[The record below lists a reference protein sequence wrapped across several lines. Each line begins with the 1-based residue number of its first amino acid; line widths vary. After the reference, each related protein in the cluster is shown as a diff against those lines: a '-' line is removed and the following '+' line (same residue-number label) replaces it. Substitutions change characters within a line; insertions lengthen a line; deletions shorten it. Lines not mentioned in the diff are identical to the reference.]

1 MFRSRFRSVVAS
13 MMTLCALWGVTPET
27 ARAQNQ
33 SANKLALAHLAPEEC
48 VLFVTWNGWS
58 AADPKSTNRTEK
70 LFAEES
76 LQDFLKQLDAEVTKV
91 IDNAASQQ
99 GEEATVAAKA
109 IPLLLKMA
117 LTHPGAIFVSSFK
130 ADEDPEIEG
139 ALVIDAGSDGSQAI
153 EAVKKLIALTP
164 KEGPQVAV
172 EEQIGDATFYR
183 PKERRQNEPE
193 FHIGYRGSQLIIT
206 LGSQTPKTLVA
217 NLAKPGKPAAWLT
230 KLTTDLAVDRPSL
243 LAHFNVERILKTVE
257 PLITDPMAVKVLD
270 ALGVMKVKHWSSI
283 SGLDKTGMHA
293 NSALVTGGA
302 PTGLFDL
309 VPNKPLTI
317 DLFKKIPAN
326 AVNATVARFDL
337 AYLFDKVMTGIEQVD
352 PKVRQ
357 MVEGQIAQIEPQL
370 GFSIKEDLLAG
381 LGDTWSVYVSASEPG
396 AFFIPGLVI
405 SASVRKQEGVAK
417 VLEVFVAAAQA
428 ALASAGPQAPFSL
441 QEFTAKGE
449 KGYRVIINNLPIAI
463 APTWVLTKDQ
473 FVIGLTPQLVTAHLG
488 AAGKAS
494 MADNERI
501 KAAFKWAPKPTVVS
515 YSDPKPT
522 VQTIYTLIGSFGP
535 LLTGQLAQQGI
546 NFNLP
551 PLPPFADIEQ
561 HLAPSVSTFS
571 RLDNGWRSE
580 SHGVLPS
587 FIQVGPAGAGVA
599 VALLLPAVQQARE
612 AARRSQGKNN
622 LKQIGLAMH
631 NFHDTYLA
639 FPGAA
644 NTDKKGKPL
653 LSWRVHILSF
663 IEEDPLYHQFH
674 LDEPWDSEHNK
685 TLIERMPAVY
695 QSPNDPELNKQGKTR
710 LLAPRG
716 VGTVFEKDGKGGEFS
731 QLGLKIRDIIDGT
744 SNTIMVVEAHPDSAA
759 IWTKPDDLEIDF
771 KNPLKGLK
779 GARVGGF
786 HALLCDG
793 AVRFISDS
801 IDVKTLNALFTRNG
815 GETINDNAINAPARP
830 RPVARPGDAKNNLK
844 QFGLAF
850 HNFHDINNHFPQRA
864 VTDAKGKALL
874 SWRVQLLPLL
884 EENDLYQQFHLDEPW
899 DSEHNKTLI
908 EKMPAVFAARGD
920 EELVK
925 QGKSRYVVFANLEA
939 CLGVKTGTRIQ
950 DIRDGTSNTILA
962 LEVRSDAAV
971 IWTKPDDVVIDF
983 KQPLKALKDSRDGGF
998 LVLMSDGRVLPI
1010 ADKIK
1015 VDALKA
1021 FLTRDGGETVDAP

>member
-1 MFRSRFRSVVAS
+1 MFRSRFRSVMAA
-13 MMTLCALWGVTPET
+13 MMTLCAVWSLTPES
-27 ARAQNQ
+27 AQAQ

-48 VLFVTWNGWS
+48 VLFVTWNGWT
-58 AADPKSTNRTEK
+58 AADPRSTNRTEK

-76 LQDFLKQLDAEVTKV
+76 LQDFFKQLDAEVTKV

-99 GEEATVAAKA
+99 GEGATVAAKA

-139 ALVIDAGSDGSQAI
+139 ALVIDAGADGSQAI

-172 EEQIGDATFYR
+172 EEKIGDATFYR
-183 PKERRQNEPE
+183 PKERGQNEPE
-193 FHIGYRGSQLIIT
+193 FHVGYRGSQLIIT
-206 LGSQTPKTLVA
+206 LGQETPKLLVA
-217 NLAKPGKPAAWLT
+217 KLAKPGKPAAWLT
-230 KLTTDLAVDRPSL
+230 KLSTDLAVDRPSL

-293 NSALVTGGA
+293 NSVLVTDGA

-317 DLFKKIPAN
+317 DAFKKIPAN

-352 PKVRQ
+352 PNVRQ
-357 MVEGQIAQIEPQL
+357 MIEGQIAQIEPQL

-396 AFFIPGLVI
+396 LLFVPGLVI
-405 SASVRKQEGVAK
+405 SASVRKQESVAK

-428 ALASAGPQAPFSL
+428 ALANAGPQAPFSL

-449 KGYRVIINNLPIAI
+449 KGYRIVINNLPIAV

-473 FVIGLTPQLVTAHLG
+473 LVIGLTPQLVTAHLG

-494 MADNERI
+494 MADNEQI
-501 KAAFKWAPKPTVVS
+501 KAAFQWAPKPTVVS

-522 VQTIYTLIGSFGP
+522 VQTIYTLVGSFGP

-551 PLPPFADIEQ
+551 PLPPFGDIEQ
-561 HLAPSVSTFS
+561 HLAPSVSTIA
-571 RLDNGWRSE
+571 RMENGWRTE
-580 SHGVLPS
+580 SHGVIPS
-587 FIQVGPAGAGVA
+587 FTQVGPAGAGVA
-599 VALLLPAVQQARE
+599 VGLLLPAVQQARE

-622 LKQIGLAMH
+622 LKQIALAMH
-631 NFHDTYLA
+631 NFHDTYRK
-639 FPGAA
+639 FPAA
-644 NTDKKGKPL
+644 ATVDKKGKRL
-653 LSWRVHILSF
+653 LSWRVHILPF
-663 IEEDPLYHQFH
+663 IDQAPLYQQFH
-674 LDEPWDSEHNK
+674 LDEPWDSDHNK
-685 TLIERMPAVY
+685 ELIKNVPPVY
-695 QSPNDPELNKQGKTR
+695 VSPNYEDLAREGKTVY
-710 LLAPRG
+710 LVPTGKSAA
-716 VGTVFEKDGKGGEFS
+716 FEGNEV
-731 QLGLKIRDIIDGT
+731 LGIRDFTDGT
-744 SNTIMVVEAHPDSAA
+744 SNTILAVEAHRDAA
-759 IWTKPDDLEIDF
+759 VIWTKPDDLVVDF

-786 HALLCDG
+786 HASLCDG
-793 AVRFISDS
+793 SVRFISDS

-815 GETINDNAINAPARP
+815 GEVINDNALNAPPALP
-830 RPVARPGDAKNNLK
+830 RAVVRPGDAKNNLK
-844 QFGLAF
+844 MFGLAF
-850 HNFHDINNHFPQRA
+850 HNYHDVNIHFPQRA
-864 VTDAKGKALL
+864 STDVKGKALL
-874 SWRVQLLPLL
+874 SWRVQLLPYL
-884 EENDLYQQFHLDEPW
+884 EANDLYQQFHLDEPW

-920 EELVK
+920 EELLK
-925 QGKSRYVVFANLEA
+925 QGKTRYVVFANPEA
-939 CLGVKTGTRIQ
+939 CLGVKTGTRLQ
-950 DIRDGTSNTILA
+950 DVRDGTSNTILA
-962 LEVRSDAAV
+962 VEARTDAAV

-983 KQPLKALKDSRDGGF
+983 KQPLKALQDSRNGGF
-998 LVLMSDGRVLPI
+998 LALMADGSVRTI

-1015 VDALKA
+1015 ADILKA
-1021 FLTRDGGETVDAP
+1021 LLTRDGGEAVDVP